1 MLAMGSYVYP
11 TSLAIR
17 SGAAA
22 RSRERI
28 NNDTINL
35 AHFLFPSRSP
45 PFRAGGEPREGKEGM
60 KQLKSGVRL
69 ERACYDRARTFIIF
83 LPDLLKRPA
92 RSPRHPCRTLRST
105 PSVESSLFFSH
116 SLPLSFPPYQTSRVS
131 LVEISLF
138 LFSRGFARGDKSV
151 RPLFQRIHCRPGLKH
166 SVDRAKF
173 AVRYDFVFRRIW
185 E

>member
-1 MLAMGSYVYP
+1 MGSYVYP

-35 AHFLFPSRSP
+35 AHFPFPSRSP
-45 PFRAGGEPREGKEGM
+45 PFRAGGEPREGKEGI

-83 LPDLLKRPA
+83 LPDPPKRPA
-92 RSPRHPCRTLRST
+92 RSPRHPCRTLWST
-105 PSVESSLFFSH
+105 PSVVPSLSL
-116 SLPLSFPPYQTSRVS
+116 SLPPSFPPHQTSRVS

-138 LFSRGFARGDKSV
+138 LFSRGFACGDKSV
-151 RPLFQRIHCRPGLKH
+151 RPLFQRIHCRPRLKN
-166 SVDRAKF
+166 ST
-173 AVRYDFVFRRIW
+173 